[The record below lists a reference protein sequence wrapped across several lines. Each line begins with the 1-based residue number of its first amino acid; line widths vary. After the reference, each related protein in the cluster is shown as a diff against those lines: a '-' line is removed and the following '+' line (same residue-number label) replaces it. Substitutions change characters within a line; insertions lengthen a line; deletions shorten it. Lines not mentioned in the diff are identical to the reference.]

1 MGLQDIPKN
10 YAVGGRDS
18 MAKERQKLLQ
28 DIFEARYERG
38 YRYLDR
44 CGDAIAVLEE
54 ALPKISGGAV
64 WMPDEMAPKGA
75 KMKCPQHELTL
86 VIDSAR
92 VGLDQNPADVPC
104 PFADIADYAF
114 QTVKSKFDISDVVR
128 LGRRKLFIVPTDSV
142 DDAEA
147 LSIKKAPAT
156 KWPKT
161 KDESLAA
168 RSCDM
173 TVALEDPTRTK
184 GVRIVVSPIHRPEAP
199 LSIDE
204 RLRRPPHHL
213 SAGQREALLEQL
225 KRRKQRE
232 SSPVAG
238 LLIDVDY
245 WVIRPDDPDIQQFV
259 KSSEEEIAYVI
270 ESFMEST

>member
-1 MGLQDIPKN
+1 
-10 YAVGGRDS
+10 
-18 MAKERQKLLQ
+18 MAKEKQKLLQ

-54 ALPKISGGAV
+54 GLPKISGGAV

-75 KMKCPQHELTL
+75 KMKCPEHELTL

-92 VGLDQNPADVPC
+92 VGIDQNPADVPC
-104 PFADIADYAF
+104 PFADIADYVF

-128 LGRRKLFIVPTDSV
+128 LGRRKLFVAPTDSV

-147 LSIKKAPAT
+147 LSIKKAPT
-156 KWPKT
+156 KEWPKT

-168 RSCDM
+168 RSFDM
-173 TVALEDPTRTK
+173 TVDLEDPGRTK
-184 GVRIVVSPIHRPEAP
+184 GMRLIVSPIHRPEAP

-204 RLRRPPHHL
+204 RLRRPPHL
-213 SAGQREALLEQL
+213 LREGQREALLAQL

-232 SSPVAG
+232 LSPVAG

-245 WVIRPDDPDIQQFV
+245 WVIRPDEPDIQQFIE
-259 KSSEEEIAYVI
+259 SSEEEIAYVI
-270 ESFMEST
+270 GSFMEST